1 MNIVAIIPCRFR
13 SKRFPGKP
21 LALIK
26 GYPLM
31 WYSYNQSLKSKYI
44 KAAYIATDDLRIKK
58 ECIKFGLNCLMTKK
72 THLNGTDRI
81 AECIKKVK
89 ADIYVNVQGDE
100 PLINPNSI
108 NAVIK
113 KLLCSKNKK
122 ILATNAYH
130 IINDRKDI
138 SDTNV
143 IKTIFD
149 KDENALAFSR
159 NIIPYNKYDKIYFRQ
174 IGLYAFTQNG
184 LSIFAKLKHGPL
196 EKSETIE
203 MYRILENGYSVKMV
217 KVKDYSKSVDTPQDL
232 EDVKK
237 IIKLNQ

>member
-1 MNIVAIIPCRFR
+1 MNIIAIIPCRFR

-21 LALIK
+21 LALIN

-58 ECIKFGLNCLMTKK
+58 ECIKLGLNCLMTKK

-113 KLLCSKNKK
+113 KLFL
-122 ILATNAYH
+122 T
-130 IINDRKDI
+130 
-138 SDTNV
+138 
-143 IKTIFD
+143 
-149 KDENALAFSR
+149 E
-159 NIIPYNKYDKIYFRQ
+159 
-174 IGLYAFTQNG
+174 
-184 LSIFAKLKHGPL
+184 
-196 EKSETIE
+196 
-203 MYRILENGYSVKMV
+203 
-217 KVKDYSKSVDTPQDL
+217 
-232 EDVKK
+232 
-237 IIKLNQ
+237 